1 MYEEMEGVDLSI
13 LQAYDAWVQSSPE
26 ETGEDDIYG
35 IGFGTTREGKY
46 LASLLPAT
54 SSLITCTVT
63 PEELPPLPD
72 TPPVERRQSYGARRR
87 SSVVRQGPAR
97 LTSFVPP
104 TNFGAV
110 LTGSV
115 FRSQFPLPENF
126 SFIRSLKLK
135 TILTLVPEPYPQP
148 YVQFLEDNGIKQIR
162 VHVPANKEI
171 VKIEATTM
179 LQALGV
185 VLDRKNYPLL
195 IHCNKG
201 KHRTGCV
208 VGCFRKVLGDS
219 MPSILHEYHTYAG
232 HKARKLDEEF
242 INGFDERALSWLA
255 REHGF
260 LSEDEPVTDSPG
272 KASLPLPSRLRG

>member
-1 MYEEMEGVDLSI
+1 MSIPDPTSAYEDVEGVDLSI
-13 LQAYDAWVQSSPE
+13 LQAYDAWLESGTE

-35 IGFGTTREGKY
+35 IGFGHTREVTTEEQVPPP
-46 LASLLPAT
+46 ASP
-54 SSLITCTVT
+54 S
-63 PEELPPLPD
+63 P
-72 TPPVERRQSYGARRR
+72 ERRRSSISRRR
-87 SSVVRQGPAR
+87 SSVARQGPAR

-110 LTGSV
+110 LSGAV

-126 SFIRSLKLK
+126 SFIKSLKLK
-135 TILTLVPEPYPQP
+135 TILTLVPEPYPKP

-162 VHVPANKEI
+162 VHVPANKEV

-219 MPSILHEYHTYAG
+219 MDSILNEYHTYAG
-232 HKARKLDEEF
+232 KKARKLDEEF
-242 INGFDERALSWLA
+242 ISGFDERALTWLA
-255 REHGF
+255 REDHFIGV
-260 LSEDEPVTDSPG
+260 DEPAADSPG
-272 KASLPLPSRLRG
+272 KALLPQLSRLRG